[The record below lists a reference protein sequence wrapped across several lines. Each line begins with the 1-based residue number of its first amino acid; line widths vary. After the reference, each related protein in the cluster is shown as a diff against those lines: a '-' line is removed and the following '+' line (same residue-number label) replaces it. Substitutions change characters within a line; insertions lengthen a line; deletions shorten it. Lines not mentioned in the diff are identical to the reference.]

1 MTVSS
6 GIPELLGPMGDVLAV
21 YGPGERFVFHFLF
34 NGAHIDILNAFCG
47 ANECDGYDKA
57 A

>member
-21 YGPGERFVFHFLF
+21 YGPGEGFVFHFLF
-34 NGAHIDILNAFCG
+34 YSAYIDIPDALCG
-47 ANECDGYDKA
+47 TNECDGYDKA